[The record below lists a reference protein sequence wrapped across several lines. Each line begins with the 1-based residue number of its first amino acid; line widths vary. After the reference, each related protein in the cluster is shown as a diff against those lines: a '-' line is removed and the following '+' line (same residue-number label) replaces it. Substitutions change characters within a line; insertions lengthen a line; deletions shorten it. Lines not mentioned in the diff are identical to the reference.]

1 MSDFLERMP
10 DFLPT
15 WDHSGMNAGTWVV
28 VIAAVTLYFN
38 WQYTRRAQEQTK
50 LQRQFRIDAAQP
62 YVWADIVPDEVSG
75 TLLYLAVGNSGQTV
89 AIFSRVEAS

>member
-1 MSDFLERMP
+1 VRVCPPSALVSKWQAAGELLVSLSTNVGRQSGAMSDFLERMP

-38 WQYTRRAQEQTK
+38 WQYTRRAQE
-50 LQRQFRIDAAQP
+50 
-62 YVWADIVPDEVSG
+62 
-75 TLLYLAVGNSGQTV
+75 
-89 AIFSRVEAS
+89 